1 MKKIITAIA
10 GLATAGA
17 ALAQVDTTRLM
28 IIGVG
33 NANAKPGAVI
43 VTNQTAP
50 ANATS
55 TDTSTTTLEK
65 FVVTGSLLG
74 HDKKGQKP
82 SRLEA
87 TKASGPEGPAA
98 PAGAAKT
105 PAAARPTPVVP

>member
-1 MKKIITAIA
+1 MKKIIAAIA

-17 ALAQVDTTRLM
+17 ALAQVDTTHLM
-28 IIGVG
+28 ITGIG

-50 ANATS
+50 ANASS
-55 TDTSTTTLEK
+55 TDTTTLEK

-82 SRLEA
+82 SALEA
-87 TKASGPEGPAA
+87 TKAPGPEGPAA
-98 PAGAAKT
+98 PASPAKT